1 MGSRGERG
9 CPICAKL
16 IRGQNP
22 AREIRLKLNK
32 PPYPEVIGTAAY
44 FFTHAGHRE
53 TAIDHAIE
61 VIREDAARTMT
72 STDDDPLMAALEAPI
87 GPWVIES
94 LIQGAWMRE
103 YHEWEKATK
112 GYFEGQHQRN
122 GASKPDWKGK
132 VAGVAG
138 TASHVDRVRAQLVQ
152 FGASAP
158 TAALDAIDAQRRLI
172 NAAKHEDEYFAT
184 EGDYRTLVKAVADF
198 WNALASQEEFTV

>member
-1 MGSRGERG
+1 M
-9 CPICAKL
+9 KL
-16 IRGQNP
+16 KR
-22 AREIRLKLNK
+22 

-61 VIREDAARTMT
+61 VIRQDAARTIT
-72 STDDDPLMAALEAPI
+72 SAGDDSVMAALEEPI

-112 GYFEGQHQRN
+112 AYFEGQHQRN

-138 TASHVDRVRAQLVQ
+138 GTSHVERIRAQLAQ
-152 FGASAP
+152 FGATTPS
-158 TAALDAIDAQRRLI
+158 AALDAIDAQRRLI
-172 NAAKHEDEYFAT
+172 NAAKHEEEYFVT
-184 EGDYRTLVKAVADF
+184 EADYRSLVKAVADF
-198 WNALASQEEFTV
+198 WDALASQEEFTI